1 MSDYLLKANI
11 ILAVL
16 YVFYRLLFYRDTFFG
31 LRRILLLSIIA
42 VSVVLPLPAFQ
53 AWVEG
58 MMSAEAAEVFAAGG
72 LLPEVV
78 VTPALEREGVSWQY
92 WLGCGYVAGICLLVG
107 RIGMQ
112 WAAIARLSR
121 RCPPTEVEG
130 VCVRSLPQ
138 GQAPFSF
145 FHRIFVCPQA
155 HSAEELREI
164 LAHEQTHARQA
175 HSVDVLMGEL
185 ACAFFWFNPFA
196 WLLKREMRINLE
208 YLADRC
214 VLAEGHD
221 RKTYQYHLLGLTCH
235 KAAATIYNNFN
246 VLPLKKR
253 IKMMNK
259 QRTKNIGRL
268 KYLLFFPMA
277 ALLAAACNGKQNPQ
291 SAEPTQEETVEAS
304 QTAQPETPAATVDA
318 TEQATRQAPP
328 PPVMESEVSAT
339 NAIGTAEKEETGRQ
353 APPPPRILS
362 ETIVD
367 VPDVQ
372 PMFPGGALHAY
383 LAKNLNYP
391 EDAQKAKTEGRVV
404 VQFIVADD
412 GTIHNAKVVR
422 SLSESCDKEAI
433 RVVEAMPAWT
443 PAKLNGKNVSV
454 RYVLP
459 IVFKMVD

>member
-16 YVFYRLLFYRDTFFG
+16 YVFYRLFFYRDTFFG

-58 MMSAEAAEVFAAGG
+58 MMSTEAAEVFAAGG

-78 VTPALEREGVSWQY
+78 VKPALEREGVSWQY

-107 RIGMQ
+107 RIGVQ
-112 WAAIARLSR
+112 GAAIARLSR

-138 GQAPFSF
+138 GQTPFSF
-145 FHRIFVCPQA
+145 FHQIFVCPEA
-155 HSAEELREI
+155 HTSEELREI

-221 RKTYQYHLLGLTCH
+221 RKAYQYHLLGLTCH

-268 KYLLFFPMA
+268 KYLLFLPMA

-291 SAEPTQEETVEAS
+291 KAETAQEETVEAV
-304 QTAQPETPAATVDA
+304 QPAPQPETPAATA
-318 TEQATRQAPP
+318 TEQAGRQAPP
-328 PPVMESEVSAT
+328 PPVMKSSEVSAT
-339 NAIGTAEKEETGRQ
+339 NAIGTAGKEPGRQ
-353 APPPPRILS
+353 APPPPRFLS

-372 PMFPGGALHAY
+372 PMFPGGALHTYFAE
-383 LAKNLNYP
+383 NLQYP
-391 EDAQKAKTEGRVV
+391 EDAAKAGKEGRVV
-404 VQFIVADD
+404 LEFIVADD
-412 GTIHNAKVVR
+412 GTIHNVKVLR
-422 SLSESCDKEAI
+422 SLCESCDNEAI
-433 RVVEAMPAWT
+433 RLVKSMPVWT
-443 PAKLNGKNVSV
+443 PGKLDGKNVSV
-454 RYVLP
+454 RFVLP
-459 IVFKMVD
+459 IVFKLS

>member
-58 MMSAEAAEVFAAGG
+58 MMSTEAAEVFAAGG

-155 HSAEELREI
+155 HPAEELREI

-259 QRTKNIGRL
+259 Q
-268 KYLLFFPMA
+268 
-277 ALLAAACNGKQNPQ
+277 
-291 SAEPTQEETVEAS
+291 
-304 QTAQPETPAATVDA
+304 
-318 TEQATRQAPP
+318 
-328 PPVMESEVSAT
+328 
-339 NAIGTAEKEETGRQ
+339 
-353 APPPPRILS
+353 
-362 ETIVD
+362 
-367 VPDVQ
+367 
-372 PMFPGGALHAY
+372 
-383 LAKNLNYP
+383 
-391 EDAQKAKTEGRVV
+391 
-404 VQFIVADD
+404 
-412 GTIHNAKVVR
+412 
-422 SLSESCDKEAI
+422 
-433 RVVEAMPAWT
+433 
-443 PAKLNGKNVSV
+443 
-454 RYVLP
+454 
-459 IVFKMVD
+459 